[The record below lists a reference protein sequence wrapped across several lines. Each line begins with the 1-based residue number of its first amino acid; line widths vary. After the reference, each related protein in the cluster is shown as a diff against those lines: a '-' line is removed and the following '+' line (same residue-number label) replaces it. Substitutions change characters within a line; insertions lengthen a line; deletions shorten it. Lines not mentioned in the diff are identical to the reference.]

1 MTDTE
6 VLIEALEKAVEL
18 SISQGCGIT
27 DPEPGEFSDHAKS
40 AVRAVL
46 AELDRQGL
54 VIVPKHP
61 TKGMQ
66 AACCVLSGD
75 DGEWLPETH
84 QNEFWMRMLAAAP
97 KPVEPKL

>member
-1 MTDTE
+1 MSDTKA
-6 VLIEALEKAVEL
+6 LIEA
-18 SISQGCGIT
+18 
-27 DPEPGEFSDHAKS
+27 PENAAARAIKDNRLNTPATWGGAA

-46 AELDRQGL
+46 AELYRQGL

-75 DGEWLPETH
+75 DGEWKPETH
-84 QNEFWMRMLAAAP
+84 QNEFWKAMVVAAP
-97 KPVEPKL
+97 KLVEPKL